1 MTLAILTI
9 LLGVIAA
16 STLLTKPNVFRWLSL
31 PAALVL
37 LTLCFLR
44 LGLYWPMFP
53 AYLAVLTCA
62 VALPFKPAN
71 RTAKFTAFLSLSL
84 CLASAIFIYALPFFR
99 LPRPTGRYSVGTRTE
114 HYTDPATGRELVV
127 QFWYPARPTG
137 RRAPYMRLA
146 ETKPQFL
153 YWHSLRTNSWQDA
166 PAVQIGQLAQPFPL
180 LLFGPMWGGRRTQDT
195 FLAEE
200 LASHGYIVA
209 AIDHPGNSARI
220 ELANGTIAKS
230 DRAKALS
237 NLDQT
242 TAPAVR
248 ALWTHELALWTADN
262 EYVLS
267 LLTAH
272 PPAWLAG
279 RIDNTR
285 IGAFGHSFGGSASM
299 ALLGQNPA
307 QAPSVQ
313 APQVQAPRVQAA
325 LNMDGWTFDGL
336 ARRTTEP
343 ILFLYAGPP
352 LAAPPA
358 TNSVDDQLERQD
370 LAAVD
375 ASLAQ
380 HGGCEAYIPNTQHA
394 DFTDQTLVSP
404 IERLTYTGP
413 LPGDR
418 VRPIVRSLVLAFFDH
433 ALKQTG
439 GDLPTYPEVQTL
451 CKPQP

>member
-16 STLLTKPNVFRWLSL
+16 STLLTRPNGFRWLDL
-31 PAALVL
+31 AVALVL
-37 LTLCFLR
+37 LTLCVLR
-44 LGLYWPMFP
+44 LGLYWPMIP
-53 AYLAVLTCA
+53 AYLAVLVCA
-62 VALPFKPAN
+62 VVLPFRPLDPTQRPAKV
-71 RTAKFTAFLSLSL
+71 AALAGWSL
-84 CLASAIFIYALPFFR
+84 CLASALLVYALPFFR
-99 LPRPTGRYSVGTRTE
+99 LPSPTGRYSVGTRTE
-114 HYTDPATGRELVV
+114 HYTDPATQRELVV
-127 QFWYPARPTG
+127 QLWYPARPTG
-137 RRAPYMRLA
+137 RRADYMRLA
-146 ETKPQFL
+146 ETKPQFV
-153 YWHSLRTNSWQDA
+153 YWHSIRTNSWQDA

-180 LLFGPMWGGRRTQDT
+180 LLFGHMWGGRRTQDT

-209 AIDHPGNSARI
+209 AIDHPGNGARI
-220 ELANGTIAKS
+220 ELANGTILKS

-262 EYVLS
+262 EYVLG

-272 PPAWLAG
+272 PPNWLAG

-299 ALLGQNPA
+299 ALLGRNARKSPYI
-307 QAPSVQ
+307 
-313 APQVQAPRVQAA
+313 QAA

-336 ARRTTEP
+336 AHRTTEP

-352 LAAPPA
+352 LVTPPA
-358 TNSVDDQLERQD
+358 SNSVDDQLERQD
-370 LAAVD
+370 LAAVN

-380 HGGCEAYIPNTQHA
+380 HGGCEAYLPNTQHA

-413 LPGDR
+413 LPGER
-418 VRPIVRSLVLAFFDH
+418 VRPLVRSLVLAFFDRT
-433 ALKQTG
+433 LKQTG
-439 GDLPTYPEVQTL
+439 GDLPTYPEVQTI

>member
-1 MTLAILTI
+1 MLVLSMTLAILTI
-9 LLGVIAA
+9 LLGVVGA
-16 STLLTKPNVFRWLSL
+16 STLLAQPNVWRWLGL
-31 PAALVL
+31 AAALVL
-37 LTLCFLR
+37 LTLCALR

-53 AYLAVLTCA
+53 AYLAVLVCA
-62 VALPFKPAN
+62 IALPFRPLDPA
-71 RTAKFTAFLSLSL
+71 RRLARVTAFLGWSL
-84 CLASAIFIYALPFFR
+84 CLASALLVYALPFFR

-114 HYTDPATGRELVV
+114 HWTDPATGRELVV
-127 QFWYPARPTG
+127 QLWYPARPTG
-137 RRAPYMRLA
+137 RRARYMLLG
-146 ETKPQFL
+146 ETKPQFV
-153 YWHSLRTNSWQDA
+153 YWHSIRTNSWQDA
-166 PAVQIGQLAQPFPL
+166 PAVSTLPGQLAQPFPL
-180 LLFGPMWGGRRTQDT
+180 LLFGHMWGGRRTQDT
-195 FLAEE
+195 LLAEE

-220 ELANGTIAKS
+220 ELSDGAILKS
-230 DRAKALS
+230 NRARALS

-248 ALWTHELALWTADN
+248 ALWTHELTLWTADN
-262 EYVLS
+262 EYVLN

-299 ALLGQNPA
+299 ALLGRA
-307 QAPSVQ
+307 SH
-313 APQVQAPRVQAA
+313 VQAA

-358 TNSVDDQLERQD
+358 SNSVDDQLERQD

-375 ASLAQ
+375 ASLASG
-380 HGGCEAYIPNTQHA
+380 GGCEAYIPNTQHA

-413 LPGDR
+413 LPGNR
-418 VRPIVRSLVLAFFDH
+418 VRPIVRSLVLAFFDRT
-433 ALKQTG
+433 LKQTT
-439 GDLPTYPEVQTL
+439 DALPTYAEVQTI
-451 CKPQP
+451 CRPHP